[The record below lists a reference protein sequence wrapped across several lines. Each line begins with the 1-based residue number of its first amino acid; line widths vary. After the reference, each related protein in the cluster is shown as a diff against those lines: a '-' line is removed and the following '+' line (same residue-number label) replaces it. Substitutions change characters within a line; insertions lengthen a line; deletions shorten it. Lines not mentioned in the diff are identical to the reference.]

1 MFQYYHSTQQ
11 ERTRNESAANLL
23 PLWNL
28 SLTDKQY
35 LAPAFEFSFSFLNG
49 RVGGE
54 YTFLITST
62 STGSLSLKLNSSVK
76 IVVNKSRGS
85 K

>member
-11 ERTRNESAANLL
+11 ERTGNESAANLL
-23 PLWNL
+23 PPWNL

-49 RVGGE
+49 RVGGN
-54 YTFLITST
+54 THF
-62 STGSLSLKLNSSVK
+62 
-76 IVVNKSRGS
+76 
-85 K
+85 

>member
-11 ERTRNESAANLL
+11 ERTGNECDANLL
-23 PLWNL
+23 PPWNL

-49 RVGGE
+49 RVGGN
-54 YTFLITST
+54 THF
-62 STGSLSLKLNSSVK
+62 
-76 IVVNKSRGS
+76 
-85 K
+85 